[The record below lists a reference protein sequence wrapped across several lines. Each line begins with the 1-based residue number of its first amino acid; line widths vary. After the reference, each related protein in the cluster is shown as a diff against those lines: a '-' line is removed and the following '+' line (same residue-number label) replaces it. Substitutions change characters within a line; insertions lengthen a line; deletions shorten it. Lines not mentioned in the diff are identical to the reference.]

1 MATKPFSSLREDPNS
16 LLNVSTPSVPTVPKV
31 DYLAPNFG
39 FDLSQISP
47 RFQDIY
53 VGGMR
58 PSSQGRPDLDALVEL
73 SNRRRR
79 TMEEAR
85 ANVDRRR
92 QDLRDQGMLGYE
104 RPASAEAVDRY
115 MERRLPAE
123 QYAKLPEVSV
133 EDVSVK
139 QMPGIGTAVQYG
151 PDARAVVG
159 RYGTGSAVAR
169 TEPDPNRK
177 IEGIPAA
184 EWFAKKAAEQGES
197 NRFATA
203 VPTGVTD
210 KQDPWGV
217 MPRYTGKAVVQEAM
231 KKKKT

>member
-1 MATKPFSSLREDPNS
+1 MNLSAIKPFANLFGMVPNM
-16 LLNVSTPSVPTVPKV
+16 NSVYV
-31 DYLAPNFG
+31 DTDGNA
-39 FDLSQISP
+39 
-47 RFQDIY
+47 
-53 VGGMR
+53 
-58 PSSQGRPDLDALVEL
+58 GRPDLDALVEL

-92 QDLRDQGMLGYE
+92 QDLIDRGEMGPQPLAN
-104 RPASAEAVDRY
+104 PEAARGAVLD
-115 MERRLPAE
+115 RLPPRQAE
-123 QYAKLPEVSV
+123 DIIFEGAP
-133 EDVSVK
+133 
-139 QMPGIGTAVQYG
+139 TAVQ
-151 PDARAVVG
+151 AVPNIG
-159 RYGTGSAVAR
+159 RRVDYADGRVMLGKYGTGSAVAR

-184 EWFAKKAAEQGES
+184 EWFAKKAAEQGVS

-231 KKKKT
+231 KKKKA